1 MVLEVRIIISLE
13 RGLVTRMGFC
23 CADNVLLLGLG
34 SAHPGMFMLGKLN
47 VPYGSD
53 LCTFL
58 NLSFSTMSRCINVLT
73 SH

>member
-1 MVLEVRIIISLE
+1 MVLEVRLIVSLE
-13 RGLVTRMGFC
+13 RGLATQMGFC

-34 SAHPGMFMLGKLN
+34 SAHPGMFTLGKLT
-47 VPYGSD
+47 VPHSSD

-58 NLSFSTMSRCINVLT
+58 NLSFRTTFRCINVLT